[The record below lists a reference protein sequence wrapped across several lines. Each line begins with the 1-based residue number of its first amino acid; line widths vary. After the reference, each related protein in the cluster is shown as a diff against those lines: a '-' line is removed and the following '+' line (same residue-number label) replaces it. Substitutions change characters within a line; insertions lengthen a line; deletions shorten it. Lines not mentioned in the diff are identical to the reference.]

1 MSKRIAVFGGSFNPP
16 ALHHRKLVEDLLPHF
31 DEVVVVPCGPRP
43 DKPTTNDVDPIHRA
57 IMGDLTFRNL
67 DRVRV
72 ELFDLEQSTFS
83 RTHELDERF
92 RAEGEPWHV
101 VGSDITQGG

>member
-1 MSKRIAVFGGSFNPP
+1 MPGRSPGHRGRTSGPGPDP
-16 ALHHRKLVEDLLPHF
+16 AGRL
-31 DEVVVVPCGPRP
+31 VPCGPRP

-72 ELFDLEQSTFS
+72 ELFDLEQLTFS
-83 RTHELDERF
+83 KTHELDERF
-92 RAEGEPWHV
+92 REDGEPWHV
-101 VGSDITQGG
+101 RRGLASRPPTQPPMVT